1 MRTPLSHPSKVVL
14 TGGTSGIGAEMLE
27 LLLAEGHQVTVLAR
41 KGSQLEPRMGLEAI
55 DIDLSNAAAIKAVA
69 ADIAL
74 RHPDIRII
82 INNAALQYPIALT
95 NPDFDPGQMVA
106 EVAVNLL
113 APALLSHALLPI
125 LRRHA
130 AGAAIVNVS
139 SGLAFFPKQRSAL
152 YCATKAGLHSF
163 SQSLRY
169 QLEQDGVAVI
179 EAILPIVE
187 TPMTAGRGS
196 GKMSARD
203 AAQAIVAGIKKGRSE
218 IFIGKAKLIPLF
230 ARFAPDIGRKI
241 LRGT

>member
-1 MRTPLSHPSKVVL
+1 MRTLLSHPSKVVL

-27 LLLAEGHQVTVLAR
+27 LLLAEGHQVIVLAR

-74 RHPDIRII
+74 RHPDISII
-82 INNAALQYPIALT
+82 INNAALQYAIALT
-95 NPDFDPGQMVA
+95 DPDFDPELMQA

-125 LRRHA
+125 LRRHDK
-130 AGAAIVNVS
+130 GGAIVNVS
-139 SGLAFFPKQRSAL
+139 SGLAFFPKKQSAL
-152 YCATKAGLHSF
+152 YCATKAALHSF

-196 GKMSARD
+196 GKMPARD
-203 AAQAIVAGIKKGRSE
+203 AAQAIVAGIKKGRAE

-230 ARFAPDIGRKI
+230 ARFAPAIGRRI

>member
-74 RHPDIRII
+74 RHPDISII

-139 SGLAFFPKQRSAL
+139 SGLAFFPKQRPAL